1 MWTREGGGGG
11 SRKNH
16 VCPHRGEGGLEAC
29 PRGQKLF
36 SATSFLGMNSKKVCE
51 NFKKKIVFVNEL
63 LVYPFEQLYYDF
75 LGKKWC

>member
-1 MWTREGGGGG
+1 MDKRGGRGG

-36 SATSFLGMNSKKVCE
+36 SATRFLCMNSKKAARIS
-51 NFKKKIVFVNEL
+51 KKNVFVNEL
-63 LVYPFEQLYYDF
+63 LVRPFEQLYYEF
-75 LGKKWC
+75 LG